1 MISRISDRLHW
12 KVTCLLPILLRR
24 WLSFSR
30 IGVVYH
36 SSLRNNI
43 SLQQPAYR
51 NTHSINL
58 HGGSFVPASRPKTSR
73 ADCHRKS
80 SSSVPRPLGFV
91 CSSGVEATGGPE
103 LTLNEGRYWLFTPE
117 EGSLHKTHHFV
128 KVTRFRT
135 WMFFCCWF
143 EKFSISFNQA
153 FLLFKEHLVES
164 VDSLHERSHCFLVRV
179 FTHIVCFLWMLVL
192 GELCR
197 KIMLLYSL

>member
-1 MISRISDRLHW
+1 MISWISDRLHW
-12 KVTCLLPILLRR
+12 KVTCPLPILLRR

-135 WMFFCCWF
+135 WMLFVLDSKSSAFT
-143 EKFSISFNQA
+143 SMA
-153 FLLFKEHLVES
+153 FLLFKEHLVDS

-179 FTHIVCFLWMLVL
+179 FTLIVCFLWMLVL

-197 KIMLLYSL
+197 KMTLLYSL